1 MFDRISASFGLA
13 RSSWD
18 VLRNNKQFL
27 LFPLLSG
34 VGFILVVL
42 SFVIPLGAIALAGG
56 IPTNFDQLPDNQKIA
71 WEVAGVVCLFAFY
84 FLTAF
89 VIVFCNA
96 ALVSCA
102 IMRFN
107 GQTPTL
113 GDGFRAAAA
122 RWPQILG
129 WALVSATVSVLIK
142 AIESNKR
149 VGQIVSSILGMVW
162 AVITYFVLP
171 VLVVEKM
178 GPFKAIGRS
187 VEILKKTWGEALVG
201 HFTLGFFKFLAILPF
216 ILLLVVGA
224 FLIAGGQTTPALIYV
239 GIAVFVVAGV
249 YFLIYATVASAMD
262 TIFISALY
270 QYAAFNTVPE
280 GFDQSAMENA
290 FRRRR

>member
-1 MFDRISASFGLA
+1 MFDRISASFALA
-13 RSSWD
+13 RSSWN
-18 VLRNNKQFL
+18 VLWTNKKLL
-27 LFPLLSG
+27 LFPVLSG
-34 VGFILVVL
+34 VGFVLVVL
-42 SFVIPLGAIALAGG
+42 SFLIPLG
-56 IPTNFDQLPDNQKIA
+56 TIA
-71 WEVAGVVCLFAFY
+71 WMGGFKDAFDANGQVQPWFTILGICLLFAFY

-107 GQTPTL
+107 GETPTL

-129 WALVSATVSVLIK
+129 WALVSATVSMLIK

-201 HFTLGFFKFLAILPF
+201 HFTLGFFKFLLALPL
-216 ILLLVVGA
+216 ILLLFVG
-224 FLIAGGQTTPALIYV
+224 FALIGAGAQGAAALVYV
-239 GIAVFVVAGV
+239 GIAVLVVAV
-249 YFLIYATVASAMD
+249 IYLMVYATFASAMD
-262 TIFISALY
+262 TIFLTALY
-270 QYAAFNTVPE
+270 QYAAYNTVPE
-280 GFDQSAMENA
+280 GFDESAMQNA
-290 FRRRR
+290 FRQRR